1 MDITEVNPMSPHYF
15 CKKCG
20 RIEWMKTYDDGFDLP
35 NKTCSCGNEFV
46 KDGHKIPFETFL
58 GFEGDKIP
66 D

>member
-1 MDITEVNPMSPHYF
+1 MNITEVNPMPPHYF

-20 RIEWMKTYDDGFDLP
+20 YIEWVDNFDDGFDLP
-35 NKTCSCGNEFV
+35 KKQCSCGNDLTR
-46 KDGHKIPFETFL
+46 DGHKIPFETFL